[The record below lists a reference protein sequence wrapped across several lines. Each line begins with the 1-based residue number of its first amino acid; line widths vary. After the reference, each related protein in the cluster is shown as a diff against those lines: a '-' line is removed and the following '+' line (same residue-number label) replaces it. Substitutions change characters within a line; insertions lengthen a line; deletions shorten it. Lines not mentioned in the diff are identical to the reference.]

1 MKNFITMFLCIFIS
15 GSLLSQQSTECA
27 FIENNTIDP
36 SGYTYSTKAADIG
49 SYAPRVYNVYFWVIK
64 KDDGSGNTTITENK
78 ILQGIANLNIAFNQ
92 FNIFFKYRGNGT
104 LNKTEHIVWESPSEF
119 ATMLNYA
126 ESIGANK
133 PDMFN
138 VYIPRE
144 SQGFGGIAQYFVST
158 NLGVSGGNVASGT
171 LVHEMGHCFNL
182 RHLDSGGSNCEN
194 VTRDP
199 SDLNFNAYDT
209 GDRVADTPAT
219 RHLNSSDVDPSN
231 CEYIGTYTDCSQPT
245 PQLYE
250 INEPDVRNFLMR
262 GTYIDATTCKKEYF
276 TTGQGIRMADAILV
290 DEVTNGGVLTAAETS
305 VASLYEPYTGVYY
318 NGKPSTIPTLPLFQ
332 PGFDY
337 HFVTCNC
344 NCPQPSPYG
353 NTFSWYVSV
362 HDKIVSKYET
372 DYNTIFH
379 PNHTAIIINSFQNA
393 DLIYL
398 DPQRCYNYDP
408 FASDGLITKFNDNT
422 FNANVTITPQ
432 DSTSI
437 NNPNLVEELPNGL
450 YSIEKNYIDGTTEQT
465 VIQKGN
471 N

>member
-1 MKNFITMFLCIFIS
+1 MHFLF
-15 GSLLSQQSTECA
+15 GSLLSQESTECA
-27 FIENNTIDP
+27 FTESTTIDP
-36 SGYTYSTKAADIG
+36 SGYTYSTNPDDLA

-78 ILQGIANLNIAFNQ
+78 ILQGIANLNITFNQ

-104 LNKTEHIVWESPSEF
+104 LNKTEHIVWENTSEF
-119 ATMLNYA
+119 TTMLNYA
-126 ESIGANK
+126 KSIGANK

-144 SQGFGGIAQYFVST
+144 AQGFGGIAERYVST
-158 NLGVSGGNVASGT
+158 NLGVSGGNVASPT
-171 LVHEMGHCFNL
+171 LINEMGHCFNL

-199 SDLNFNAYDT
+199 NDPNFNAYDT

-219 RHLNSSDVDPSN
+219 RHLNTSDVDPNN
-231 CEYIGTYTDCSQPT
+231 CTYIGTYTDCSVPVAQ
-245 PQLYE
+245 QYQIL
-250 INEPDVRNFLMR
+250 EPDVRNFLMR

-276 TTGQGIRMADAILV
+276 TTGQGFRMADAILV
-290 DEVTNGGVLTAAETS
+290 DEATNGGVFTAAETS
-305 VASLYEPYTGVYY
+305 VASLYEPYSGEYY
-318 NGKPSTIPTLPLFQ
+318 VSGPSTSTLPLFQ

-344 NCPQPSPYG
+344 DCSQPSPYG
-353 NTFSWYVSV
+353 DSFSWSVSV
-362 HDKIVSKYET
+362 HDKIISKYET
-372 DYNTIFH
+372 DYSTIYH
-379 PNHTAIIINSFQNA
+379 PNHTAIIINSFQNT
-393 DLIYL
+393 DLVYL
-398 DPQRCYNYDP
+398 DPQRCYDNDSM
-408 FASDGLITKFNDNT
+408 FASDGLLTRFNDDV

-437 NNPNLVEELPNGL
+437 NNPNLIDDLPNGL
-450 YSIEKNYIDGTTEQT
+450 YSIEKNYIDGTTKQT